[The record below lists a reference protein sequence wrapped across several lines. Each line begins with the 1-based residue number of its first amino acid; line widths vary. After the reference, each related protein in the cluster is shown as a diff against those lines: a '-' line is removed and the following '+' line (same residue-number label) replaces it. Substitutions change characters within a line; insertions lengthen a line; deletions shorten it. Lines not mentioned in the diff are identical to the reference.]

1 MTNTSITSLS
11 AKQLRRAADLKERIE
26 NLQHELSQLLGSFG
40 SNEPTTPAKSKKKRT
55 MSAAGRARISAAA
68 KARWAKV
75 RAAAKK

>member
-11 AKQLRRAADLKERIE
+11 AKQLRRAAGLKERIE

-40 SNEPTTPAKSKKKRT
+40 SNEATTPVKSKKKRT